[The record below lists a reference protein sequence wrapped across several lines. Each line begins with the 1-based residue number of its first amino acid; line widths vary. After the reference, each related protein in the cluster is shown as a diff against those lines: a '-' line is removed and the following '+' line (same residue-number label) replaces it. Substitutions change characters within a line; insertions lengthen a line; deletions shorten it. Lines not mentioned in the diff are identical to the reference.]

1 MAFVATMTYELDP
14 ATSPDARKLL
24 RAELVGRRWQD
35 RWEGRLM
42 PAGCVWI
49 RRTTQ
54 PDETVDDLMK
64 HCERELHAAAA
75 AVEATGRPTRVKRA
89 WVQVSGAGTWGLLA
103 VPEGSG

>member
-1 MAFVATMTYELDP
+1 MAFVATMTYELEP
-14 ATSPDARKLL
+14 ATSVEARKLL

-54 PDETVDDLMK
+54 PEETVDDLMK
-64 HCERELHAAAA
+64 HCERELLSAAA

-103 VPEGSG
+103 VPQASE